1 MKSLLFVIALVCSF
15 ITICLCS
22 ILGIRT
28 GPMMARA
35 AIVFVAA
42 YSIGLIAALLATVS
56 MISSGGRPNSLSHPP
71 PEIESDETAPEKAPA
86 E

>member
-1 MKSLLFVIALVCSF
+1 
-15 ITICLCS
+15 
-22 ILGIRT
+22 
-28 GPMMARA
+28 MARA

-42 YSIGLIAALLATVS
+42 YSVGLIAALLATVS